1 MSKECSICKN
11 RTIFYVWSTSRNF
24 PRRALINY
32 TNVKTKHERHK
43 VFEEG
48 VPICFKCSNKLK
60 EYAKTEDI

>member
-48 VPICFKCSNKLK
+48 VPICFKCHDILK
-60 EYAKTEDI
+60 KYESSSTV